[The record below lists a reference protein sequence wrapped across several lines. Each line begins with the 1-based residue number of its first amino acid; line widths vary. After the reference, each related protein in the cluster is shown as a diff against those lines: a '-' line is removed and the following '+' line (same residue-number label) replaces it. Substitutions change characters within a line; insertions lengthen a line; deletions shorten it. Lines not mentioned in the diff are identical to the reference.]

1 MTEHLSAHPSFER
14 LSEEDE
20 KSDIL
25 HDSLLQRS
33 EEAQKVE
40 RNHGEKYLAIFRR
53 VWIKLQDNKQK
64 SWFFNSFLFQHFFK
78 YIYLRSQKLKG
89 FVVFIL
95 HHWRVEVFLCHLFLF
110 NLFFAA
116 PSLLFSLRFGGDG
129 VMRVISSFQVYV
141 LFPTMVLSCTQ
152 IKLHK

>member
-14 LSEEDE
+14 LSDEEE

-53 VWIKLQDNKQK
+53 VWINLQDNEQE

-95 HHWRVEVFLCHLFLF
+95 HHWRVEVFLCHLFLSVYF
-110 NLFFAA
+110 SPHHRCSFQYVLGGWSNASYFF
-116 PSLLFSLRFGGDG
+116 
-129 VMRVISSFQVYV
+129 ISSLCLISNNGSV
-141 LFPTMVLSCTQ
+141 LYTNKAP
-152 IKLHK
+152 